1 LAAILSACPDQAL
14 TSIVK
19 ETKKAASLPS
29 SVTPLKKRGYETS
42 FIYGGDLEFAGMGAY
57 LRSMGFG
64 QIKEMDDFPKEQH
77 NSKWGAQDEFIF
89 QKSINTLKAQP
100 AGKPFFHAVLTLTSH
115 EPFETPRPKKI
126 AGNDELS
133 LFYNAHHYTDDCLKE
148 YMHDLK
154 KAGLWDNTIL
164 IILGDHGHRLPT
176 AKSKIEDFAI
186 PMIWTGCAIDT
197 TFTEA
202 KTTSQTDLMSTLLGQ
217 LGLDALAFNFGKNAL
232 SAQSP
237 EWAFFAFNNGI
248 GYVNAA
254 NAVVFDNAGKRVIE
268 QSGENFGPTVEV
280 GRRVQQVVVGD
291 YLGR

>member
-1 LAAILSACPDQAL
+1 
-14 TSIVK
+14 
-19 ETKKAASLPS
+19 
-29 SVTPLKKRGYETS
+29 
-42 FIYGGDLEFAGMGAY
+42 
-57 LRSMGFG
+57 
-64 QIKEMDDFPKEQH
+64 
-77 NSKWGAQDEFIF
+77 
-89 QKSINTLKAQP
+89 
-100 AGKPFFHAVLTLTSH
+100 
-115 EPFETPRPKKI
+115 
-126 AGNDELS
+126 
-133 LFYNAHHYTDDCLKE
+133 
-148 YMHDLK
+148 
-154 KAGLWDNTIL
+154 
-164 IILGDHGHRLPT
+164 
-176 AKSKIEDFAI
+176 
-186 PMIWTGCAIDT
+186 TGCAIDT

-202 KTTSQTDLMSTLLGQ
+202 KTTSQTDLMSPLLGQ